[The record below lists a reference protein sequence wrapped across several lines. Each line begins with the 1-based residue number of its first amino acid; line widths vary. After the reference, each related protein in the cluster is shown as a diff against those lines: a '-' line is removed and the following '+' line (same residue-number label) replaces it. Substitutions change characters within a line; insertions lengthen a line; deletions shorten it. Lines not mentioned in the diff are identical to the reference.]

1 MGSITG
7 GLLKLAV
14 FGESHGS
21 AVGGVIDGFP
31 SGIPIDRQ
39 FIRAEMKRRSAVSNP
54 LATPRKEA
62 DVVEILS
69 GVFNDYSEGT
79 PICGIIRNTTTRS
92 GDYDNLRVCPRPGHA
107 DYTAS
112 VRYQGFQDYRGGGH
126 FSGRLTAPIVFAGAL
141 SKLALKHLY
150 PEVKIG
156 SRIVQLGP
164 VEDATIVEDY
174 TSLMYDSPADAP
186 TFPTADSTLPDA
198 MKEAVIDAIR
208 DKDSVGGVI
217 EGFVTGLPAG
227 LGDPIFGAVES
238 RLASLLFAVPA
249 VKGVEFGTGFD
260 ITRMR
265 GSKANDPFVFEDGK
279 VRTKTNHNGGINGGI
294 TNGMPVLFRC
304 AFKPTASI
312 GQPQESVNLE
322 TGEAS
327 ELLIEGRHDPC
338 IVVRACPVVEAVTAF
353 TILDLLLTSRTGGAR

>member
-14 FGESHGS
+14 FGESHGT

-31 SGIPIDRQ
+31 SGVPIDRQ

-107 DYTAS
+107 DYTAN

-150 PEVKIG
+150 PDVKIG

-164 VEDATIVEDY
+164 VEDSTVVEDY
-174 TSLMYDSPADAP
+174 AALSYDNP
-186 TFPTADSTLPDA
+186 TFPTADPELPDA

-217 EGFVTGLPAG
+217 EGYVTGLPAG

-249 VKGVEFGTGFD
+249 VKGVEFGMGFD

-265 GSKANDPFVFEDGK
+265 GSQANDAFIYENGQ
-279 VRTKTNHNGGINGGI
+279 VRTRTNHNGGINGGI
-294 TNGMPVLFRC
+294 TNGMPMVFRC

-312 GQPQESVNLE
+312 GLVQDSVNLE
-322 TGEAS
+322 TGEET

-353 TILDLLLTSRTGGAR
+353 TILDLLLMSQAEGVR